1 MRSLSSFRGL
11 AVAITATLV
20 TALAGVYANPAGAA
34 SAPPGFKV
42 MVSGDFTSPV
52 FAAPEGLAAAK
63 SVLQKVPGVEIISCD
78 TKGDPTGAQTC
89 EQKAV
94 DENVVAVL
102 NSLGALAASH
112 PTLTAHNIPVV
123 GYAQETVPN
132 GFSVASGIGN
142 YAALGVG
149 VAKAG
154 CKRVATLYLEG
165 GAGGEALPNIIKSGA
180 ELTGSKEVARAA
192 APNNAPDLS
201 APVARLMDGNPQ
213 CIILSVPPTMVVQ
226 AVTAIHQ
233 TGKKVMLAGVNAIF
247 TPDVLKSLG
256 PLANG
261 TIIPAVQLDPN
272 DKAPVVAEIKKAMAK
287 VDKSAPFTSTAI
299 ATWAAAKLLATAL
312 QNVTGDPTAAS
323 ITAALNA
330 LRDVNLDGAIHSFSA
345 IELTNPIVKRT
356 FNHYAINYKVANGKF
371 VRAGNFY
378 DLKPVLEQLKF

>member
-1 MRSLSSFRGL
+1 MRTFWSFRGL
-11 AVAITATLV
+11 AVAIAAALV
-20 TALAGVYANPAGAA
+20 TSAGAANVTAGAA
-34 SAPPGFKV
+34 SAPPAFKV

-52 FAAPEGLAAAK
+52 FAAPEGLPAAK
-63 SVLQKVPGVEIISCD
+63 SVLQKVPGLEVVACD
-78 TKGDPTGAQTC
+78 TKGDPTGAQAC

-112 PTLTAHNIPVV
+112 PLLTAHNIPIV

-132 GFSVASGIGN
+132 AFSVASGIGN

-154 CKRVATLYLEG
+154 CKRVATIYLEG
-165 GAGGEALPNIIKSGA
+165 SPGGEALPNIIKSGA
-180 ELTGSKEVARAA
+180 ELSGSKEVARAA

-201 APVARLMDGNPQ
+201 APIARLMDANPQ
-213 CIILSVPPTMVVQ
+213 CIVLSLPPTMVAQ

-233 TGKKVMLAGVNAIF
+233 TGKKVLLAGVNAIF

-261 TIIPAVQLDPN
+261 VIIPAVQLDPN
-272 DKAPVVAEIKKAMAK
+272 DKAPVVAKIKKAMAA

-299 ATWAAAKLLATAL
+299 STWASATVLATAL
-312 QNVTGDPTAAS
+312 KSIRGEVTPAS
-323 ITAALNA
+323 TLAALNA
-330 LRDVNLDGAIHSFSA
+330 LRNVNLDGAIHPFSA
-345 IELTNPIVKRT
+345 IELTNPIVKRS

-371 VRAGNFY
+371 VRVGTFY